1 MTAAFPPLSP
11 ELGQLALD
19 RAAQGERLGADEL
32 ESLYHLPL
40 PAVAAVAHDLRM
52 QRRDPDVVSFLID
65 RNINY
70 TNICN
75 VGCNFCAF
83 YRTRRQSDSYTLDYE
98 QISAKIRELEA
109 VGAPASC
116 CKAA

>member
-83 YRTRRQSDSYTLDYE
+83 TAPGARATATRWITSRFRPRFGNSKRWGE
-98 QISAKIRELEA
+98 
-109 VGAPASC
+109 PASC